1 MESRVRSVVKAVIWT
16 LIGLMMMTLVGF
28 VATGSVALGG
38 TMAAVNAVLGMLCY
52 LLYERIWAHVRWGRD
67 V

>member
-1 MESRVRSVVKAVIWT
+1 MESRVRSMVKAVIWT

-38 TMAAVNAVLGMLCY
+38 TMAAVNAVLGLLFY